1 MSICLII
8 GIGLCENKRAERF
21 FKWFDSLTK
30 LLARFLTAIK
40 LFTFEYSVVV
50 DDDSVSSVV
59 ELTEQL
65 TIMADKMQLVVL
77 NVLPTY
83 NIFYSLLILVPS
95 FYSDAID

>member
-1 MSICLII
+1 M
-8 GIGLCENKRAERF
+8 
-21 FKWFDSLTK
+21 
-30 LLARFLTAIK
+30 
-40 LFTFEYSVVV
+40 VV

-65 TIMADKMQLVVL
+65 IIMADKMQLVVL